1 MSVTLTEAKLYL
13 RIDSTV
19 EDTLLTDIV
28 TAAESYL
35 RDAVDDYD
43 TFTSDTNF
51 AAKAKIAQLALITE
65 MYDNRN
71 ASTNQD
77 FSYTIRSLITQM
89 QYYTSTTSTGTTL

>member
-13 RIDSTV
+13 RIDSAV

-43 TFTSDTNF
+43 TFIANTSDTNF

-65 MYDNRN
+65 MYDNRY
-71 ASTNQD
+71 ASVHQD
-77 FSYTIRSLITQM
+77 FSYTVRSLITQM
-89 QYYTSTTSTGTTL
+89 QYYTSTGTTS